1 MRVISLPQK
10 IIISEYFSLAGSKTA
25 FIFSKIK
32 NLFSTFY
39 INMSTFLKE
48 RKAFAASEQSSQS
61 FYSKKNFKIWK
72 SVVIIIAAILL
83 IYGGAKIVKSLN
95 LGNNSV
101 AGEKIDVLPARASQ
115 DINKEFTFPLKNNDG
130 EEVSSIRMTIDKVE
144 LRDQIIIS
152 GKPATSVKGRV
163 FLIINLKIKNEFNQ
177 TININ
182 TRDYIRLSVNN
193 NGEEWLAPNIHNDPV
208 EVQAISTKP
217 TRLGFAINESDK
229 NLELMVGEINGDK
242 EKISLDLR

>member
-1 MRVISLPQK
+1 
-10 IIISEYFSLAGSKTA
+10 
-25 FIFSKIK
+25 
-32 NLFSTFY
+32 
-39 INMSTFLKE
+39 MSTFLKE